1 MNNIESLFLVFF
13 SEVINCSYISNKTRV
28 FLACSSPCP
37 SPPPHHHQNAEGSNI
52 FEKNA
57 LGRVGILIL
66 DGGQLFQRVLRES
79 VKNCRI
85 VGGGVGVK
93 IFKTVGMF

>member
-1 MNNIESLFLVFF
+1 MYSSLKLLIVHTLAIRQ
-13 SEVINCSYISNKTRV
+13 ECSWHAAAPA
-28 FLACSSPCP
+28 LHHHH
-37 SPPPHHHQNAEGSNI
+37 HHHQNAEGSNI

-79 VKNCRI
+79 VKNFRI
-85 VGGGVGVK
+85 VEGGVGVK